1 MKKYYLLC
9 CLLWMGAFAQAQIIR
24 SIPTPSGQLNAS
36 CYVNDS
42 LMYFAY
48 QSLGVRMFNGTSVSD
63 APFMPLHTTVM
74 RSLAYYDNKLWV
86 GTNEGLCEITG
97 TLSTVIR
104 GAAGQIPGD
113 TVLSLAVF
121 GNQLFV
127 GTEAGLA
134 VYNGSTWQ
142 TFTTANSLLPANRIN
157 NLKVGQYALGIA
169 AGNFAVRYQ
178 NTQFEVLGGPYAE
191 QVRLVMPF
199 VSASA
204 FIGFG
209 QQNSLFRT
217 TNGTLFPLEGFN
229 NIEDAATNN
238 QGDVLYFISGS
249 KVVTMTSER
258 LWWITLAARL
268 LFVNPQDQIY
278 LHQGQLNLYASFKI
292 VNGELSSQN
301 TAFLDINQVEALYLS
316 QGDMFRD
323 RHHSNA
329 PSYKVPKQADTT
341 STLFAHALWI
351 GALHDGVK
359 YQSSQTYRQGAAG
372 GSTTFAS
379 GLLTATGERDST
391 QAWAFDRIWKVN
403 RFDVEALKQAW
414 SNGSVQNGSY
424 FPTVDIRDWPGNRP
438 GGTEV
443 LAPFFDRNNDG
454 VYNWR
459 QGDYPLIKGDQALWW
474 VYHDR
479 DPNRSAA
486 NPALGI
492 EVRCMAY
499 AYTCNQAA
507 GIDTVLN
514 YTTFLDYTVKN
525 YSNRAYDSTF
535 LGLFLDGDI
544 GNASDDY
551 MGSDVQGNG
560 LYFYNSI
567 SFDEGP
573 NGYGLNPPAQGI
585 YVLKGPLAPANDGID
600 NNRNGIIDEPGED
613 IGIYTV
619 GDVGGA
625 SGTAQRMPISGND
638 HYNRARALWT
648 DGLPLLFGGGGYP
661 GQQGSMPN
669 FPTRFIYPGNTD
681 TMGWSIG
688 GNTQNQLSLPFSWTE
703 SNIGGFGSNIG
714 SDRKAAAYIG
724 PVTFAPQATISTTVA
739 FVYSR
744 GTNGPLS
751 SVTKLLTQDAPRIR
765 QWYAAGN
772 FPSCL
777 DLSTV
782 GLRQLVQAADVQ
794 IYPNPAR
801 DQVTLAVGEGAPAQV
816 VLMDAQGRVLLR
828 ETFEAGQKHELNIA
842 QFASGVYLLHINQ
855 AERVKQHKLVKQ

>member
-9 CLLWMGAFAQAQIIR
+9 CFIWIGIFAQAQIIR
-24 SIPTPSGQLNAS
+24 TIQASGNGINAT

-48 QSLGVRMFNGTSVSD
+48 QGAGVQVFDGNTVSV
-63 APFMPLHTTVM
+63 APFMPLHTSVM

-86 GTNEGLCEITG
+86 GTNEGLCEMNG
-97 TLSTVIR
+97 LLATVIR
-104 GAAGQIPGD
+104 GAGGQIPGD
-113 TVLSLAVF
+113 TVFSMIVF
-121 GNQLFV
+121 DNRLFV

-134 VYNGSTWQ
+134 IYNGSTWQ
-142 TFTTANSLLPANRIN
+142 IFTTANSLLPSNRII
-157 NLKVGQYALGIA
+157 NLKASQNVLGIA

-178 NTQFEVLGGPYAE
+178 NAQFEVLGGPYAE

-204 FIGFG
+204 FIGFS
-209 QQNSLFRT
+209 QQNSLYRT

-229 NIEDAATNN
+229 NIRDAATNN
-238 QGDVLYFISGS
+238 QGNVLYFISGA
-249 KVVTMTSER
+249 KVVTMTPER
-258 LWWITLAARL
+258 LWWSTLPAAM
-268 LFVNPQDQIY
+268 LFVNPQDQVY
-278 LHQGQLNLYASFKI
+278 LHQSPLNLYASFNI
-292 VNGELSSQN
+292 NNGTPTSRN
-301 TAFLDINQVEALYLS
+301 TAFLDINQVEAMYLA

-323 RHHSNA
+323 RNNSNA
-329 PSYKVPKQADTT
+329 PRYKVPKQADTT

-359 YQSSQTYRQGAAG
+359 YQSSQTYRQGVNG
-372 GSTTFAS
+372 GANNFAS

-391 QAWAFDRIWKVN
+391 QAWAFDRMWKVN

-424 FPTVDIRDWPGNRP
+424 LPSFDIREWPGNRP
-438 GGTEV
+438 GSTEV

-454 VYNWR
+454 VYNWQ

-525 YSNRAYDSTF
+525 YSNRAYDSTY

-544 GNASDDY
+544 GNAGDDY
-551 MGSDVQGNG
+551 LGSDVQGNG
-560 LYFYNSI
+560 LYFYNAT

-573 NGYGLNPPAQGI
+573 NGYGLNPPAQGM

-625 SGTAQRMPISGND
+625 SGTAQRMPFSGND

-648 DGLPLLFGGGGYP
+648 DGLPLVFGGGGYT

-703 SNIGGFGSNIG
+703 SNTGGFGSNFG

-724 PVTFAPQATISTTVA
+724 PFTFAPQATATTTVA

-782 GLRQLVQAADVQ
+782 STRALQAEADVR
-794 IYPNPAR
+794 IFPNPAESF
-801 DQVTLAVGEGAPAQV
+801 VTVAIGEGADARV
-816 VLMDAQGRVLLR
+816 VLMDVQGRVLHS
-828 ETFEAGQKHELNIA
+828 ESFNAAQSHQLNIA
-842 QFASGVYLLHINQ
+842 HLSPGIYLIHIQQGN
-855 AERVKQHKLVKQ
+855 RIKQHKLVKK